1 MLEEATPAAPAM
13 TTAACQAEAL
23 RIGRVVRARRDELGM
38 TQQEL
43 ADELAKIAP
52 LNRDTHVG
60 VTANMISKW
69 ERGTKRPARLYR
81 QLLCLV
87 LEIEPAELGLPA
99 GVPISG
105 SWNPGKPTS
114 FLGGQEPEDVDRRQF
129 LRSTAGVGVTLMTSA
144 ALPAPHDAPQD
155 LVAPLRRALMD
166 DVLDTDI
173 PDLRRLDR
181 RIKNAWIL
189 RQQGRYKDLSRT
201 LPSLLVDARSA
212 LSQVRGKEE
221 AKATAILVH
230 AYDATSSTLKTLG
243 HPPLALV
250 AADRAGQT
258 STRIDDPALTA
269 AAGYR
274 VANVFLPAGP
284 PADAIDAALSA
295 ASRIEPFLSR
305 SPIELAI
312 WGGLMLTAAAAAA
325 SAGDAAQAWE
335 LYGEAGAAARMLGH
349 DHADLH
355 TIFGPTSVAM
365 YGVSLSA
372 ELGAG
377 RDAIRRSEQI
387 SLDRLPDHLRERRT
401 HYLVNLASGYEQER
415 QDFEALN
422 LLLRAEQYSAEDV
435 RRGALG
441 HAVVA
446 NMLGRER
453 RGATPG
459 LRALADRLGVAA

>member
-1 MLEEATPAAPAM
+1 
-13 TTAACQAEAL
+13 
-23 RIGRVVRARRDELGM
+23 
-38 TQQEL
+38 
-43 ADELAKIAP
+43 
-52 LNRDTHVG
+52 
-60 VTANMISKW
+60 
-69 ERGTKRPARLYR
+69 
-81 QLLCLV
+81 
-87 LEIEPAELGLPA
+87 
-99 GVPISG
+99 
-105 SWNPGKPTS
+105 
-114 FLGGQEPEDVDRRQF
+114 VDRRQF
-129 LRSTAGVGVTLMTSA
+129 LHSTAGVGAALITLA
-144 ALPAPHDAPQD
+144 ALPAPLDAPQD

-166 DVLDTDI
+166 DVPDTGI

-181 RIKNAWIL
+181 RIKNAWLL
-189 RQQGRYKDLSRT
+189 RQQGRYDDLART

-212 LSQVRGKEE
+212 ASQAPGRDE

-230 AYDATSSTLKTLG
+230 AYNATSSTLKTLG
-243 HPPLALV
+243 HAPLALV

-274 VANVFLPAGP
+274 IANVFLPAGP
-284 PADAIDAALSA
+284 PAYAIDAALSA

-305 SPIELAI
+305 SPIEMAI

-325 SAGDAAQAWE
+325 SAGDTARAWE

-355 TIFGPTSVAM
+355 TIFGPTSIAM
-365 YGVSLSA
+365 YGVCLSA

-377 RDAIRRSEQI
+377 RDAIRRSEHI
-387 SLDRLPDHLRERRT
+387 SLDRLPGQLRERRT
-401 HYLVNLASGYEQER
+401 HYLVNLANGHEQER
-415 QDFEALN
+415 QDYEALN
-422 LLLRAEQYSAEDV
+422 LLLQAEQYSPEDL
-435 RRGALG
+435 RRGTLS
-441 HAVVA
+441 HAIVA